1 MSLFYVTSEMS
12 AQGKTATCS
21 SIANLSMKSG
31 LNTSIVK
38 IVTPSTAIDNAVS
51 NYASVL
57 PNDIGVVATQLINE
71 ASAHLKDLKGSSDLV
86 LVEGDSSV
94 AIGDQKKFVAET
106 DANVIVISDY
116 VNGTDCAEYAKSFGA
131 NLKGVILNFVPQ
143 YAETNVREY
152 LVPEFE
158 SLGVT
163 ILGTIAE
170 DRCLLSVSVAQ
181 IAEHLG
187 GRFFSGEDLPNVLV
201 KNFMVGGFGMDPGEY
216 VFSTKSDKC
225 VVVRGDRPDVQ
236 MSALQTDVSCFIMTN
251 GIDPIEY
258 VQYESQEEKVPI
270 IVVEKDTL
278 QTMDDV
284 GKLQSEVSFDHPEK
298 LERMSSLIGS
308 SVDLKILI
316 EGL

>member
-1 MSLFYVTSEMS
+1 
-12 AQGKTATCS
+12 
-21 SIANLSMKSG
+21 
-31 LNTSIVK
+31 
-38 IVTPSTAIDNAVS
+38 
-51 NYASVL
+51 
-57 PNDIGVVATQLINE
+57 
-71 ASAHLKDLKGSSDLV
+71 
-86 LVEGDSSV
+86 
-94 AIGDQKKFVAET
+94 
-106 DANVIVISDY
+106 
-116 VNGTDCAEYAKSFGA
+116 
-131 NLKGVILNFVPQ
+131 
-143 YAETNVREY
+143 
-152 LVPEFE
+152 
-158 SLGVT
+158 
-163 ILGTIAE
+163 
-170 DRCLLSVSVAQ
+170 
-181 IAEHLG
+181 
-187 GRFFSGEDLPNVLV
+187 
-201 KNFMVGGFGMDPGEY
+201 MDPGEY

>member
-12 AQGKTATCS
+12 SQGKTATCS

-31 LNTSIVK
+31 SNTSIVK

-57 PNDIGVVATQLINE
+57 PNDIGVVATQSINE

-131 NLKGVILNFVPQ
+131 NLKGVILNFVPR

-187 GRFFSGEDLPNVLV
+187 GRFFSGEELPNVLV
-201 KNFMVGGFGMDPGEY
+201 KNFMVG
-216 VFSTKSDKC
+216 
-225 VVVRGDRPDVQ
+225 
-236 MSALQTDVSCFIMTN
+236 
-251 GIDPIEY
+251 
-258 VQYESQEEKVPI
+258 
-270 IVVEKDTL
+270 
-278 QTMDDV
+278 
-284 GKLQSEVSFDHPEK
+284 
-298 LERMSSLIGS
+298 
-308 SVDLKILI
+308 
-316 EGL
+316 